1 MRDPAGNAIAVA
13 VLLAMV
19 TVLALSVRAVLRADR
34 PLQETPVW
42 VIPAFAAAGL
52 AIALYMAFVEVTGSE
67 AVCGPVG
74 DCNRVQSSPYA
85 TLAGVPV
92 GVFGVIGY
100 LLLGVIR
107 VGWRRHPRQ
116 PLLVWGI
123 ALAGVAFSIYLTFL
137 EPFVIG
143 ATCLWCIN
151 SAVIMTL
158 ILVAATP
165 AAVRDRR
172 HGRTRFANAHG
183 LTTSSRSSAVRNR
196 PRRGA

>member
-1 MRDPAGNAIAVA
+1 
-13 VLLAMV
+13 
-19 TVLALSVRAVLRADR
+19 
-34 PLQETPVW
+34 
-42 VIPAFAAAGL
+42 
-52 AIALYMAFVEVTGSE
+52 
-67 AVCGPVG
+67 
-74 DCNRVQSSPYA
+74 
-85 TLAGVPV
+85 
-92 GVFGVIGY
+92 VFGVIGY